1 MNIGQ
6 LTVLVGPNN
15 EGKSNL
21 LNALVVAMEVLTSG
35 RLLRSGRIARFYASS
50 SASYKWKRDFPMQL
64 QSSNPDGES
73 VFELEFL
80 LDEQEVGQ
88 FKMETGSSLNH
99 TLPIRVAV
107 GQLASKVTVRK
118 KGRGGKALSAKQVR
132 IAQFVSSRLE

>member
-1 MNIGQ
+1 
-6 LTVLVGPNN
+6 
-15 EGKSNL
+15 
-21 LNALVVAMEVLTSG
+21 
-35 RLLRSGRIARFYASS
+35 RFYTSS

-132 IAQFVSSRLE
+132 IAQFVSSRLELRYIPAVRTANRAEEVVRQ